1 MGFFDSM
8 QKKFDEETKRA
19 QDREQRSNYRTVVQ
33 ADSDRMAKF
42 SSRGD
47 GELINRYK
55 NPNTSKDDKT
65 AIANILSSRGYVL
78 SDGYWRK

>member
-1 MGFFDSM
+1 MACKMASVFGFEGTNGNRKQMVS
-8 QKKFDEETKRA
+8 E
-19 QDREQRSNYRTVVQ
+19 
-33 ADSDRMAKF
+33 F

-78 SDGYWRK
+78 FKVIITHFFIFFFVIL